1 MSFILECWLF
11 SEYIPHYCPFVY
23 LFVLFSKTRIC
34 PLPPG
39 AFSIMIIGLM
49 SILTKGEAECI
60 TKRNGNREE
69 NVRETKICSSLCF
82 KSRDKKPLLDIVNS
96 LL

>member
-1 MSFILECWLF
+1 MKFYEIFLLNFSLSHILISFILECWLF

-60 TKRNGNREE
+60 TKKQGGE
-69 NVRETKICSSLCF
+69 CQG
-82 KSRDKKPLLDIVNS
+82 DKDM
-96 LL
+96 